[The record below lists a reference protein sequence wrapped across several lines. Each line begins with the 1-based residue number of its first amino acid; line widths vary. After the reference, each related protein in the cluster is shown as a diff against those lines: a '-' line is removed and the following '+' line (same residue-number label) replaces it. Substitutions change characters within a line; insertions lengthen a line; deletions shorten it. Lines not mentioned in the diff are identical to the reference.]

1 MAQVRL
7 VGYKGYLGVGLTG
20 LGIIAVYL
28 FVVYLL
34 DLIGRAAQL

>member
-1 MAQVRL
+1 M
-7 VGYKGYLGVGLTG
+7 GYKGYLGVGLTG
-20 LGIIAVYL
+20 FGIVATYL